1 MKRKRRT
8 KGTGKPVFF
17 IVAVLIVAVTYL
29 AFFGLD
35 NYYGDNRTVY
45 VKGAEDIRWGI
56 DIRGGVEAIFMPDI
70 KADNITDSDMDSAK
84 FLLFP
89 PHPENKINITAA
101 YIAAVMFNVLK
112 YVFLFLFANMII

>member
-35 NYYGDNRTVY
+35 NYY
-45 VKGAEDIRWGI
+45 
-56 DIRGGVEAIFMPDI
+56 
-70 KADNITDSDMDSAK
+70 
-84 FLLFP
+84 
-89 PHPENKINITAA
+89 
-101 YIAAVMFNVLK
+101 
-112 YVFLFLFANMII
+112 